1 MDTHTHTDGHGNSM
15 TDPVKRAES
24 VKIEKLK
31 MRGGVRKSRKIVFL
45 LNLGIFHV
53 FCCCHFKTY
62 LVLLGLYLPL
72 TKRGG
77 TIICQKYV
85 VFYLPSLRLKDNCN
99 LKRQMQGDKYPKIE

>member
-1 MDTHTHTDGHGNSM
+1 MHIILPEVGMTSRSGCFAIVQTNGHTHTHRQTDGHENSM

-62 LVLLGLYLPL
+62 LVLLGLYITL
-72 TKRGG
+72 TK
-77 TIICQKYV
+77 K
-85 VFYLPSLRLKDNCN
+85 K
-99 LKRQMQGDKYPKIE
+99 KI